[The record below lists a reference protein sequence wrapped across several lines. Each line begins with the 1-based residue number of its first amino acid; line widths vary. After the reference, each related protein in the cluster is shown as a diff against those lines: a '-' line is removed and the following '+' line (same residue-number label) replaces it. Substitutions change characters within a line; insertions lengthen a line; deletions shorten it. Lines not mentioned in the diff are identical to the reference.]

1 MGCFKFDGQFL
12 WIKFRSIHSI
22 CSFFF
27 VFPKWPKINNTTDHN
42 NNNNNNNNNRSC
54 YLYNIHLQK
63 FLLKKLSSR
72 ISSRCCTLNVLP
84 ARRLVMRVANCDA
97 NDNAS
102 TPKSNSCCIPL
113 TVCTVFADSAK
124 SNKSNSLFSGTS
136 PACNGLQKKHKKVQ
150 KKLSSLLPYCMLL
163 RENPLKTHL
172 SLLAGLQKAPF
183 TGTIISY

>member
-1 MGCFKFDGQFL
+1 MVTTFYF
-12 WIKFRSIHSI
+12 IHLRIHMQKEVGNRTSLGGELQI
-22 CSFFF
+22 SWPVFVDEIQVYSFFLLLFF
-27 VFPKWPKINNTTDHN
+27 VLPKWPKINNNTDN
-42 NNNNNNNNNRSC
+42 NNC

-97 NDNAS
+97 NDIAS

-136 PACNGLQKKHKKVQ
+136 PACNGLQKQ
-150 KKLSSLLPYCMLL
+150 ELS
-163 RENPLKTHL
+163 
-172 SLLAGLQKAPF
+172 
-183 TGTIISY
+183 